1 MVSPTSLSSDSR
13 IEAACYF
20 LASPDSADNQNA
32 EEFERCIQ
40 ELVDMI
46 EAFQKPDGYVGIY
59 FSVVD
64 TEGRFRNFRDMHEMC
79 ESDSFGP
86 DLTFRQL
93 GTLVG
98 GRSGSLPIHWLAT
111 IPRCHDPQH

>member
-1 MVSPTSLSSDSR
+1 MWANGTSTCVYRTDSR
-13 IEAACYF
+13 IEATCYF
-20 LASPDSADNQNA
+20 LASPDSANNEHA

-46 EAFQKPDGYVGIY
+46 EAFQKPDGYLDIY

-79 ESDSFGP
+79 EFHLGRRE
-86 DLTFRQL
+86 LT
-93 GTLVG
+93 
-98 GRSGSLPIHWLAT
+98 
-111 IPRCHDPQH
+111 